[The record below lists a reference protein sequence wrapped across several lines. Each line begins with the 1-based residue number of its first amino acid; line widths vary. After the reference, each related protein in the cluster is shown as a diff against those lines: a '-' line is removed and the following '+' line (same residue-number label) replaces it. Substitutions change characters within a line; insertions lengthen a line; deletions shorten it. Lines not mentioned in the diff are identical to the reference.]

1 MFLKK
6 FPPNWS
12 RMISHQGRSRKFL
25 MEMATQVVA
34 ASNVLAEEV
43 LVGCGLGLVVD
54 HNHLGDD
61 PGVALD

>member
-1 MFLKK
+1 
-6 FPPNWS
+6 
-12 RMISHQGRSRKFL
+12 
-25 MEMATQVVA
+25 MEMATQVVV

-43 LVGCGLGLVVD
+43 LGGCGLGLVVD